1 MEIYDSLTKKV
12 IDNSKVLEYTNLT
25 KDDMTPVF
33 DALSLELD
41 GLRGN
46 YDFAPNKDQE
56 KRIEEYL
63 LIGGE
68 IWGEI

>member
-1 MEIYDSLTKKV
+1 MNRV

-41 GLRGN
+41 GLCGN
-46 YDFAPNKDQE
+46 YNLRQIKSRKSE
-56 KRIEEYL
+56 
-63 LIGGE
+63 
-68 IWGEI
+68 